1 VIETDC
7 VILLKAIEYKD
18 GRWLRWVGIIAEI
31 KEASQLLPECKF
43 MHAKREGT
51 QLAHGLA
58 KHATLY
64 QQSMVL
70 C

>member
-7 VILLKAIEYKD
+7 AILLKVIECKD
-18 GRWLRWVGIIAEI
+18 GRWSRWVGIIAEI
-31 KEASQLLPECKF
+31 KEASQLLSECKF
-43 MHAKREGT
+43 MHAKREGN
-51 QLAHGLA
+51 QLAHSLA

-64 QQSMVL
+64 QQSMIL